1 MQPNEI
7 ISFDNPEFGQVRA
20 VSGKVGP
27 KRYPLR
33 NRKFFGWNME
43 KFARISFAY
52 CT

>member
-1 MQPNEI
+1 MRLQPVFRGW
-7 ISFDNPEFGQVRA
+7 SCTFWG